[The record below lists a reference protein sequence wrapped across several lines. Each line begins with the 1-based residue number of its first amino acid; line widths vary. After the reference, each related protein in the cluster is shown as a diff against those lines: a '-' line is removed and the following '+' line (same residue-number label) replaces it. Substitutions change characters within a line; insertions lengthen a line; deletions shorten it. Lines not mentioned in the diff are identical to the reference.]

1 MLPVDRIAAELIGCT
16 KSALHRERPVAVEW
30 PLLKMPRT
38 LALQDDKCQVPA
50 AAVIGLQNLT
60 GWSQPRPAIQT
71 APCWQQSSTSSLWP
85 NGWQRPLQY
94 LSSILRGFRLIPRR
108 SRLMHK
114 SRDRSGQLDILCIR

>member
-60 GWSQPRPAIQT
+60 GWSQPET
-71 APCWQQSSTSSLWP
+71 AFTR
-85 NGWQRPLQY
+85 QRF
-94 LSSILRGFRLIPRR
+94 GRR
-108 SRLMHK
+108 EA
-114 SRDRSGQLDILCIR
+114 LD

>member
-60 GWSQPRPAIQT
+60 GWSQPQADDPG
-71 APCWQQSSTSSLWP
+71 S
-85 NGWQRPLQY
+85 PLEGE
-94 LSSILRGFRLIPRR
+94 IRL
-108 SRLMHK
+108 
-114 SRDRSGQLDILCIR
+114 LDE